1 MATSGAG
8 IWQSV
13 QRGARG
19 RRGTEPLD
27 GRRRDNRTRITI
39 DMASEHVQK
48 YTDGNFDADVLKAAM
63 PVLVDFWAEWCG
75 PCRAMEPAINAVA
88 ADYVGKVSVGKLNVD
103 DNPSITMRYM
113 VRGIPTV
120 MLFKGGQIV
129 DQVVGLVDKGALKQ
143 MLDRHI

>member
-1 MATSGAG
+1 
-8 IWQSV
+8 
-13 QRGARG
+13 
-19 RRGTEPLD
+19 
-27 GRRRDNRTRITI
+27 
-39 DMASEHVQK
+39 
-48 YTDGNFDADVLKAAM
+48 
-63 PVLVDFWAEWCG
+63 
-75 PCRAMEPAINAVA
+75 MEPAIDAVA
-88 ADYVGKVSVGKLNVD
+88 ADYAGKVSVGKLNVD

>member
-1 MATSGAG
+1 
-8 IWQSV
+8 
-13 QRGARG
+13 
-19 RRGTEPLD
+19 
-27 GRRRDNRTRITI
+27 
-39 DMASEHVQK
+39 MASENVLT
-48 YTDGNFDADVLKAAM
+48 YNDGNFDNDVLKSST

-88 ADYVGKVSVGKLNVD
+88 ADYQGKVAVGKLNVD

-120 MLFKGGQIV
+120 ILFKGGQIV
-129 DQVVGLVDKGALKQ
+129 DQAVGLVDKSALKQ

>member
-1 MATSGAG
+1 
-8 IWQSV
+8 
-13 QRGARG
+13 
-19 RRGTEPLD
+19 
-27 GRRRDNRTRITI
+27 
-39 DMASEHVQK
+39 MASEHVQT
-48 YTDGNFDADVLKAAM
+48 YTDGNFDADVLKAAQ

-103 DNPSITMRYM
+103 DNPTVTMRYM

-120 MLFKGGQIV
+120 ILIEDGQIV
-129 DQVVGLVDKGALKQ
+129 DQVVGLVDKSALKQ